1 MPSQLEPLASIGRL
15 AFTSGWAPAA
25 LVFACVAGSVWLVA
39 KLLSAGRRRD
49 DADGGDSLVDALAA
63 QTPVS
68 EADQSEFHKLL
79 RSAGMY
85 DPAAARRIY
94 ALRFALLVAPLLIG
108 AAFAVAAPS
117 RQTPVILV
125 ASVTVAAVL
134 SIAPRLYV
142 FFRSRRRRRAIAHGL
157 PDALDMLS
165 MCIGGGMPLAPSLAY
180 VAGKL
185 PGHRE
190 LSQELTLVK
199 RQMDVGGL
207 AVAVRDF
214 AARVQIPEAKQLAA
228 VLSRGQ
234 ELGAALSPSLN
245 NQADR
250 LRENR
255 RQSAIRQANKA
266 PAKLVLPVLL
276 CLAPAALL
284 LLVAPAALEL
294 ADFVSPNNPTSALSG
309 NESLGVQPLL
319 STLDSLEQ
327 GS

>member
-1 MPSQLEPLASIGRL
+1 MTSYFSEFAPLWEA
-15 AFTSGWAPAA
+15 AFTSGWLPAS
-25 LVFACVAGSVWLVA
+25 LVFMCVVAGVWLVG
-39 KLLSAGRRRD
+39 KVLSAGRSD
-49 DADGGDSLVDALAA
+49 DDSDSSRLIDALAA

-68 EADQSEFHKLL
+68 EADQSEFQKLL

-85 DPAAARRIY
+85 DPGAAKKIY
-94 ALRFALLVAPLLIG
+94 ALRFALLVAPLLIAG
-108 AAFAVAAPS
+108 AFAVAAPS
-117 RQTPVILV
+117 QYTPACIV
-125 ASVTVAAVL
+125 AGVAAAGLL
-134 SIAPRLYV
+134 SVSPRLYV
-142 FFRSRRRRRAIAHGL
+142 FFRSRRRQRSISASL

-165 MCIGGGMPLAPSLAY
+165 MCIGGGMPLAPALAY

-185 PGHRE
+185 PGHPE
-190 LSQELTLVK
+190 LAQELTIVK

-207 AVAVRDF
+207 GVAVKDF

-228 VLSRGQ
+228 VLTRGQ

-250 LRENR
+250 LRESR

-284 LLVAPAALEL
+284 LLVAPAMLEL
-294 ADFVSPNNPTSALSG
+294 ADFISPTNAESALNG
-309 NESLGVQPLL
+309 NESLGMRPLL
-319 STLDSLEQ
+319 STLDSLDQ